1 MFDKDFTKIKE
12 LLETVEN
19 LVEANHPQ
27 LCLHLQQE
35 SDLEIKDIY
44 FQTVLTFFIADL
56 QHVSPQIA
64 MNIFDVFLIE
74 GETVLFLLISRFI
87 AYKEDHLMN
96 LEEPE
101 L

>member
-1 MFDKDFTKIKE
+1 
-12 LLETVEN
+12 
-19 LVEANHPQ
+19 
-27 LCLHLQQE
+27 
-35 SDLEIKDIY
+35 
-44 FQTVLTFFIADL
+44 
-56 QHVSPQIA
+56 